1 MNTRKM
7 LAAALRERGK
17 FLVPGANSAVVAA
30 MDPASETEHLLKIAL
45 SPIGTQ
51 ECLSAM
57 ADYFDDNSA
66 PVALEEADAPAPVQ
80 TDIVREQLA
89 ALSEY
94 AILGDDDEIQVGDE
108 WKLKDGL
115 RHSDRSK
122 PVMWRPVEGSV
133 GDFVSDHEKS
143 QFRRRK
149 A

>member
-7 LAAALRERGK
+7 LVAALRERAK
-17 FLVPGANSAVVAA
+17 FLIPGANSAVVAA

-45 SPIGTQ
+45 PPIGTQ
-51 ECLSAM
+51 ECLSEM

-66 PVALEEADAPAPVQ
+66 PVGAETP
-80 TDIVREQLA
+80 IA
-89 ALSEY
+89 AMPEY
-94 AILGDDDEIQVGDE
+94 VILGDDDEIQAGDE

-122 PVMWRPVEGSV
+122 PVMWRPVGGSV
-133 GDFVSDHEKS
+133 GDLVSDHEKS